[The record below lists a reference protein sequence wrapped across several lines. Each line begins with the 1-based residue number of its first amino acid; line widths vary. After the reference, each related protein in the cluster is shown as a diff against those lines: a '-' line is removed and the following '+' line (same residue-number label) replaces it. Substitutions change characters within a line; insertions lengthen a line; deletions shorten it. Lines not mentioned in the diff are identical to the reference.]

1 MVNAYLGREDA
12 PIGAETWKLID
23 DVAVQAAK
31 SQLAG
36 RRLLAVEGPYGFGLK
51 AIPLGRGFVFS
62 LRAFNDSEHLPR
74 ELRTQ

>member
-31 SQLAG
+31 SQLAEIG
-36 RRLLAVEGPYGFGLK
+36 RAHV
-51 AIPLGRGFVFS
+51 
-62 LRAFNDSEHLPR
+62 
-74 ELRTQ
+74 